1 MIKLYLKK
9 INEKNSFLLMEFL
22 WNSLPALEPDIVEL
36 ENEYADDSPPMPT
49 AKPNPRR

>member
-1 MIKLYLKK
+1 
-9 INEKNSFLLMEFL
+9 MEFL
-22 WNSLPALEPDIVEL
+22 RNFYEISLPALEPDIVEL